1 MDTRKRWTHRMLPR
15 GNLLHTTF
23 PLVLIP
29 VAKKLFHVRFNVIL
43 TKRINNR
50 IRSGIQNKKNIKNLT
65 SFARNFARKCEA

>member
-1 MDTRKRWTHRMLPR
+1 MLPR

-65 SFARNFARKCEA
+65 SLPGTLQENVKHKIK